1 MFIERLTGPQR
12 RALAHLM
19 VTVAVVDGRL
29 HVREREFIAGYLRR
43 CGIEEDLID
52 SPQPVEVACAAFDS
66 YAARVV
72 ALQEL
77 LRLACI
83 DLEFDE
89 SEREQIAFLAALMEV
104 PAEVLEMVEQW
115 VLDGYDWLLRG
126 EAMLDP

>member
-1 MFIERLTGPQR
+1 MFIERLTEHQR

-29 HVREREFIAGYLRR
+29 HIREREFIAGYLQR
-43 CGIEEDLID
+43 CAIEEDLID
-52 SPQPVEVACAAFDS
+52 DPQPVEVACAAFDS

-77 LRLACI
+77 LRLAWI
-83 DLEFDE
+83 DLDFDE
-89 SEREQIAFLAALMEV
+89 TERAQIAFLATVMEV